1 MRRPSDSRRDGDGSR
16 TGIIGRVKR
25 EGAIFLTAGI
35 LALGVTGCGPS
46 KEAKELRLAGIEALE
61 QGDCGTALE
70 KLESALESGKGAGKD
85 FRIDTMQYIAEAQY
99 RSGDYK
105 AAAGTLGDLVSLD
118 GDRAEFWYLKAAAEA
133 CDSDYE
139 QALADLNTAGKKD
152 KKLSKLT
159 TPGAED
165 AILLTAKALAEGG
178 DADTAMEL
186 LDRFADKAA
195 EETVRDFRVTRSF
208 VFEKRGE
215 WAKAAETL
223 ESVLRD
229 YGEDEAIRK
238 EYNFALSRKEESE
251 G

>member
-1 MRRPSDSRRDGDGSR
+1 MRRPSESRRKGDGNR
-16 TGIIGRVKR
+16 ARIIGRMKR
-25 EGAIFLTAGI
+25 EGAALLTVGM
-35 LALGVTGCGPS
+35 LAWGLTGCGPS
-46 KEAKELRLAGIEALE
+46 GEAKELRLAGIEALE
-61 QGDCGTALE
+61 QGDCDAALE
-70 KLESALESGKGAGKD
+70 KLTSALESGKGAGKD

-99 RSGDYK
+99 RSGDFK

-133 CDSDYE
+133 KNSDYE
-139 QALADLNTAGKKD
+139 QALTDLNTAGKKD
-152 KKLSKLT
+152 KKLPKLT

-178 DADTAMEL
+178 EADTAKEL
-186 LDRFADKAA
+186 LDRFEEKAA
-195 EETVRDFRVTRSF
+195 KETARDFRTTRGF
-208 VFEKRGE
+208 VYEKQGE

-223 ESVLRD
+223 EGVLRD
-229 YGEDEAIRK
+229 YGEDEAIRR